1 MLIND
6 MEMYKTAQHIG
17 KGKKKTENC
26 SSILGWYVNKST
38 IV

>member
-6 MEMYKTAQHIG
+6 TEMYKTAQHIG
-17 KGKKKTENC
+17 KGKKTENC
-26 SSILGWYVNKST
+26 SSVLGWYVNKST